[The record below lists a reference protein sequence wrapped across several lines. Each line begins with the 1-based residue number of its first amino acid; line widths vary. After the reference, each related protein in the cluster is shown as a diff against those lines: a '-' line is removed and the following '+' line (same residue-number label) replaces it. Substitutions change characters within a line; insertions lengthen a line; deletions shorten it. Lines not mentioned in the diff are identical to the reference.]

1 MLKISDLTKYFAAF
15 SEAELKEGL
24 STAYALKNFF
34 EGFFSDDEVLQDKHL
49 QLFVRHALCYPH
61 WQKNSKLFSAELR
74 SLLEQFCLHTGTSL
88 ELNSFRWPEEH
99 QCLEIERLSDWT
111 DAIHEHLRSSRR
123 SDEFRLFFDESQQRL
138 IALILQPH
146 MGYEVLVFDRKFFLN
161 LGRLEPLR
169 PPLQLNY
176 GSDLELIESEPQQI
190 DLGTYSLAHFRVVDG
205 TAWGRTSHGY
215 LFEPK
220 DTFAGLRIAESQK
233 LFFALKRIEQ
243 FFIAKESDPF
253 YQRLCRDLENC
264 ARGMRL
270 DPQTFWP
277 QARATLDM
285 TERVLET
292 VFIGD
297 KLLTLLLRD
306 LQYCISDKQT
316 EIHRVHPSEEQL
328 AVEIPQ
334 TPSTPEVAAVTS
346 KEKSWL
352 KKSWFDLT
360 N

>member
-1 MLKISDLTKYFAAF
+1 MLKISDLTKYFTAF
-15 SEAELKEGL
+15 SPDELKEGL
-24 STAYALKNFF
+24 STAYALKNFLD
-34 EGFFSDDEVLQDKHL
+34 GFFSDDEVLQDRHV
-49 QLFVRHALCYPH
+49 QQFVRHALCYPH

-74 SLLEQFCLHTGTSL
+74 SILEQFCLHAGSSL
-88 ELNSFRWPEEH
+88 ELTSFRWPDEH
-99 QCLEIERLSDWT
+99 QFLEIERLSDWT
-111 DAIHEHLRSSRR
+111 DAIHENLRSSRH
-123 SDEFRLFFDESQQRL
+123 SDEFRLFFDEPQQRL
-138 IALILQPH
+138 IALIQLPH
-146 MGYEVLVFDRKFFLN
+146 VGYEVLVFDRKFYLN

-169 PPLQLNY
+169 PPLRLFY
-176 GSDLELIESEPQQI
+176 GSDLELVESERQNL
-190 DLGTYSLAHFRVVDG
+190 DLGTYTIGSFSLVEG
-205 TAWGRTSHGY
+205 TVWGRSLHGY

-220 DTFAGLRIAESQK
+220 DMFAGMKISECQK
-233 LFFALKRIEQ
+233 LFFGLKRIEQ
-243 FFIAKESDPF
+243 FFVAKESDPF

-277 QARATLDM
+277 QARSTLNM
-285 TERVLET
+285 TERVLEA

-316 EIHRVHPSEEQL
+316 EIHRVHPAEEPL
-328 AVEIPQ
+328 PLEMPQ
-334 TPSTPEVAAVTS
+334 APSTPEVAAVTS